1 MRIVFVSNYINHHQI
16 PLSEELYRLTGG
28 EYTFVQTE
36 PMEEERVKM
45 GWDAGAVNKPYV
57 KLYYEDKAACDEL
70 LMSCDCVIFGGCE
83 DESVIKPRLDAGKFT
98 IRYSESIYKSG
109 RWKFV
114 SPRGLRRKYQ
124 DHVKYR
130 KGPVY
135 LLCAGA
141 HVAGDFKLIHAYP
154 GKMLKFGYFPEFVEY
169 SDLHELRRGNDC
181 LNILWAG
188 RFVDFKHP
196 ERMLLMCSGLKAA
209 GVNAKVTVV
218 GNGGKL
224 YDDCVELARKLGLG
238 EMVSLAG
245 SKTPAEVREYMRQA
259 DVFVSTSDRGEGW
272 GAVINEAMNSGCVT
286 VGTYEMGAAPYMIE
300 DGVNGFLYK
309 ARDIDGL
316 CRLVERVAG
325 DREGRF
331 KMGEK
336 AYETVKGMWNPS
348 VAAKR
353 LYEFI
358 CDPEHDMGRYKE
370 GPLSKA

>member
-1 MRIVFVSNYINHHQI
+1 MSNYINHHQI
-16 PLSEELYRLTGG
+16 PLSEELSRLTDG

-57 KLYYEDKAACDEL
+57 KLYYEDKAAYDEL
-70 LMSCDCVIFGGCE
+70 LMSSDCVIFGGCE

-141 HVAGDFKLIHAYP
+141 HVAGDFRLIHAYP
-154 GKMLKFGYFPEFVEY
+154 GKMLKFGYFPEFKEY
-169 SDLHELRRGNDC
+169 KDVHELRRNNDR

-188 RFVDFKHP
+188 RFVDFKNP
-196 ERMLLMCSGLKAA
+196 QRMILLCSKLKAA
-209 GVNAKVTVV
+209 GIDAAVTIV
-218 GNGGKL
+218 GNGAL
-224 YDDCVELARKLGLG
+224 YEECALMAEALGVK
-238 EMVSLAG
+238 EMISFAG
-245 SKTPAEVREYMRQA
+245 VKTPEEVREYMRRA

-286 VGTYEMGAAPYMIE
+286 VGTYEMGAAPYMIK
-300 DGVNGFLYK
+300 DGENGFLYK
-309 ARDIDGL
+309 VRDVDSL
-316 CRLVERVAG
+316 CRLIAG
-325 DREGRF
+325 VSEDSEKRF
-331 KMGEK
+331 RMGEK
-336 AYETVKGMWNPS
+336 AYETMRDMWNPT

-358 CDPEHDMGRYKE
+358 CDSNHDMDRYEE
-370 GPLSKA
+370 GPLSRA

>member
-16 PLSEELYRLTGG
+16 PLSEELSRLTDG

-45 GWDAGAVNKPYV
+45 GWDAGAVNKAYV

-70 LMSCDCVIFGGCE
+70 LMSSDCVIFGGCE

-154 GKMLKFGYFPEFVEY
+154 GKMLKFGYFPKFKEY
-169 SDLHELRRGNDC
+169 EDVHELRRNNDR

-188 RFVDFKHP
+188 RFVDFKNP
-196 ERMLLMCSGLKAA
+196 QRMILLCSKLKAA
-209 GVNAKVTVV
+209 GIDAAVTIV
-218 GNGGKL
+218 GNGAL
-224 YDDCVELARKLGLG
+224 YEECALMAEALGVK
-238 EMVSLAG
+238 EMISFAG
-245 SKTPAEVREYMRQA
+245 VKTPEEVREYMRRA

-286 VGTYEMGAAPYMIE
+286 VGTYEMGAAPYMIK
-300 DGVNGFLYK
+300 DGENGFLYK
-309 ARDIDGL
+309 VRDVDSL
-316 CRLVERVAG
+316 CRLIAG
-325 DREGRF
+325 VSRDSEKRF
-331 KMGEK
+331 RMGEK
-336 AYETVKGMWNPS
+336 AYETMRDVWNPT

-358 CDPEHDMGRYKE
+358 CDSNHDMDRYEE
-370 GPLSKA
+370 GPLSRA

>member
-1 MRIVFVSNYINHHQI
+1 MSNYINHHQI
-16 PLSEELYRLTGG
+16 PLSEELSRLTDG

-45 GWDAGAVNKPYV
+45 GWDAGAVNKAYV

-70 LMSCDCVIFGGCE
+70 LMSSDCVIFGGCE

-169 SDLHELRRGNDC
+169 SDVHELRRGNDC

-196 ERMLLMCSGLKAA
+196 ERMLLMCSGLKAS

-224 YDDCVELARKLGLG
+224 YEDCVELARKLGLDD
-238 EMVSLAG
+238 MVSFAG
-245 SKTPAEVREYMRQA
+245 SKTPAEVREYMRRA

-316 CRLVERVAG
+316 CRLIERVAG
-325 DREGRF
+325 DREECF
-331 KMGEK
+331 KMGAK
-336 AYETVKGMWNPS
+336 AYETVKGMWNSS
-348 VAAKR
+348 VAAER
-353 LYEFI
+353 LYEFV
-358 CDPEHDMGRYKE
+358 CDPGHDMDRYEE